1 MHYAKYERD
10 KMENLDYMQDLEIDQ
25 HKLDQEWL
33 RQPSVFMAYSEAA
46 VRAEAERDHAK
57 RCLDVAVA
65 EADQAIRKAAAD
77 AGEKVTEAVVANRVT
92 LHPSVDAAE
101 RSYMA
106 SNAKAKLLAA
116 APRAFDQRKKA
127 LEKLSELFI
136 AGYFSAPKGD
146 KTEKTAK
153 LQNEKLQEKYK

>member
-1 MHYAKYERD
+1 MPVYSMTGYACVHSSYPE
-10 KMENLDYMQDLEIDQ
+10 
-25 HKLDQEWL
+25 
-33 RQPSVFMAYSEAA
+33 S
-46 VRAEAERDHAK
+46 
-57 RCLDVAVA
+57 
-65 EADQAIRKAAAD
+65 D

-92 LHPSVDAAE
+92 LHPTVDVAE
-101 RSYMA
+101 RSFMA
-106 SNAKAKLLAA
+106 SNTKAKLLAA

-153 LQNEKLQEKYK
+153 MQHKELQEKYK

>member
-1 MHYAKYERD
+1 
-10 KMENLDYMQDLEIDQ
+10 MENLDYIKDLEINE

-33 RQPSVFMAYSEAA
+33 RQPSVYMAYSEAA
-46 VRAEAERDHAK
+46 VMAEDERDRAK
-57 RCLDVAVA
+57 RALEVAVA
-65 EADQAIRKAAAD
+65 EADQSIRKAALD

-92 LHPSVDAAE
+92 LHPMVDAAE
-101 RSYMA
+101 RRFLEA
-106 SNAKAKLLAA
+106 NTKAKLLAA

-146 KTEKTAK
+146 KTEKKSK
-153 LQNEKLQEKYK
+153 LQNEKLQEKY